1 MAKILIEIISI
12 LFALAFALLVEKV
25 RQLVNVKIG
34 EVDDEETRETIR
46 ALVFAAEQ
54 QYKAMEKSGADKKD
68 YVMHEL
74 VKLGYDITE
83 YINALIEAEV
93 YRLKE

>member
-1 MAKILIEIISI
+1 MTKILIEFISI

-46 ALVFAAEQ
+46 ALVSAAEQ
-54 QYKAMEKSGADKKD
+54 QYKAVEKSGAIKKE
-68 YVMHEL
+68 YVQGEL
-74 VKLGYDITE
+74 VKLGYDVTE
-83 YINALIEAEV
+83 YINALIESEV
-93 YRLKE
+93 FRLK